1 MDLFEIKE
9 GQVTFSPQ
17 ALTLTP
23 FAKLWKRDKKKGK
36 PLANAELAA
45 IYFYADYKSDFSEIY
60 DPEEKLNVI
69 KPVIMGMDPEWE
81 PDDIFQEAVDFYK
94 SRQETVSTIL
104 LGDARNA
111 VDKISRFLRGINL
124 NEEVNGRPK
133 HDIKKI
139 ADTLGNLS
147 KITESLQKLEE
158 QVKKEL
164 QEKESMRGGHAKAIF
179 EDGIV

>member
-17 ALTLTP
+17 ALALRP

-36 PLANAELAA
+36 PVAVAEMAA
-45 IYFYADYKSDFSEIY
+45 VYFFADYKSDFSEIY
-60 DPEEKLNVI
+60 NLQEKLDVI
-69 KPVIMGMDPEWE
+69 KSVVTGMDSEWE
-81 PDDIFQEAVDFYK
+81 PDEVFN
-94 SRQETVSTIL
+94 IL

-111 VDKISRFLRGINL
+111 VDKISKFLRTVDL

-147 KITESLQKLEE
+147 RITESLQKLEE

-179 EDGIV
+179 EDGIM

>member
-1 MDLFEIKE
+1 MELFEIKE
-9 GQVTFSPQ
+9 GQVAFSPQ
-17 ALTLTP
+17 ALTFIA

-36 PLANAELAA
+36 PIAVAEMAA
-45 IYFYADYKSDFSEIY
+45 VYFYADYKSDFSEIY
-60 DPEEKLNVI
+60 NPQEKLDVI
-69 KPVIMGMDPEWE
+69 KSVVTGIPSDWE
-81 PDDIFQEAVDFYK
+81 PDALFYEAVDFYK

-111 VDKISRFLRGINL
+111 VDKISRFLREVNL
-124 NEEVNGRPK
+124 NEEVNGKPK
-133 HDIKKI
+133 HDVKKI

-147 KITESLQKLEE
+147 RITESLQKLEE

-164 QEKESMRGGHAKAIF
+164 QEKESMRGGHEKAIF

>member
-1 MDLFEIKE
+1 MELFEIKE

-23 FAKLWKRDKKKGK
+23 FIKLWKRDKKKGK
-36 PLANAELAA
+36 PVANAELAA

-69 KPVIMGMDPEWE
+69 KSVIVGMDSEWE
-81 PDDIFQEAVDFYK
+81 PDEIFEEAVEFYK

-111 VDKISRFLRGINL
+111 VDKISRFLRGVNL

-147 KITESLQKLEE
+147 RITESLQKLEE
-158 QVKKEL
+158 HVKKEL
-164 QEKESMRGGHAKAIF
+164 QEKESMRGGHEKAIF

>member
-1 MDLFEIKE
+1 MELFEVKE

-17 ALTLTP
+17 ALTLRP
-23 FAKLWKRDKKKGK
+23 FAKLWKRDKKKEK
-36 PLANAELAA
+36 SIAIAEMAA
-45 IYFYADYKSDFSEIY
+45 VYFYADYKSDFSEIY
-60 DPEEKLNVI
+60 NPKEKLDII
-69 KPVIMGMDPEWE
+69 KSVVVGMDPEWE
-81 PDDIFQEAVDFYK
+81 PDKIFLEAVEFYK
-94 SRQETVSTIL
+94 SRQQTVSTIL

-111 VDKISRFLRGINL
+111 VDKISRFLRVVDL
-124 NEEVNGRPK
+124 HEEVNGRPK

-158 QVKKEL
+158 HVKKEL
-164 QEKESMRGGHAKAIF
+164 QEVESMRGGHAKAIF

>member
-17 ALTLTP
+17 ALTLSP
-23 FAKLWKRDKKKGK
+23 FAKLWERDKKKGK
-36 PLANAELAA
+36 SVAIAEMAA
-45 IYFYADYKSDFSEIY
+45 LYFYADYKSDFSEIY
-60 DPEEKLNVI
+60 NPTEKLNIIKSVI
-69 KPVIMGMDPEWE
+69 VGMDDNWK
-81 PDDIFQEAVDFYK
+81 PDKVFKEAVDFYK

-124 NEEVNGRPK
+124 NDEVNGRPK

-147 KITESLQKLEE
+147 RITESLQKLEE

-164 QEKESMRGGHAKAIF
+164 QEEESMRGGHAKAIF
-179 EDGIV
+179 EDGIT

>member
-17 ALTLTP
+17 ALTLSP
-23 FAKLWKRDKKKGK
+23 FAKLWERDKKKGK
-36 PLANAELAA
+36 PVAIAEMAA
-45 IYFYADYKSDFSEIY
+45 LYFYADYKSDFSEIY
-60 DPEEKLNVI
+60 NPTEKLNIIKSVI
-69 KPVIMGMDPEWE
+69 VGMDDSWK
-81 PDDIFQEAVDFYK
+81 PDKVFKEAVDFYK

-147 KITESLQKLEE
+147 RITESLQKLEE

-164 QEKESMRGGHAKAIF
+164 QEEESMRGGHAKAIF
-179 EDGIV
+179 EDGIT

>member
-1 MDLFEIKE
+1 MELFEIKE
-9 GQVTFSPQ
+9 GQVTFAPQ
-17 ALTLTP
+17 ALALKP

-36 PLANAELAA
+36 PRAVAEMAA
-45 IYFYADYKSDFSEIY
+45 IYFYTDYKSDFSEIY
-60 DPEEKLNVI
+60 NPQEKLDVI
-69 KPVIMGMDPEWE
+69 KSVVTGMDPEWE
-81 PDDIFQEAVDFYK
+81 PDEVFQEAVDFYR

-111 VDKISRFLRGINL
+111 VDKISRFLREINL
-124 NEEVNGRPK
+124 EEEVNGRPK
-133 HDIKKI
+133 HDVKKI

-164 QEKESMRGGHAKAIF
+164 QEKESMRGGHEKAIF